1 MTIKLVATDMDGT
14 FLDERGSFD
23 RQRFEK
29 VLTELEHRDIPF
41 VVASGN
47 GMGRLLRIFQGFED
61 RLTFVAENGGH
72 IYQKGQTLYRQTLPV
87 PLIREVMDFLQR

>member
-29 VLTELEHRDIPF
+29 VLTELEQRDIPF

-47 GMGRLLRIFQGFED
+47 GMGRLLRIFKGFED
-61 RLTFVAENGGH
+61 R
-72 IYQKGQTLYRQTLPV
+72 
-87 PLIREVMDFLQR
+87 